1 MQNCSLLFVDCFLI
15 RTVALVAKDTALK
28 LDTCGRLGSMRTTV
42 ALVAEGHS
50 L

>member
-15 RTVALVAKDTALK
+15 RTVAYVTGETASK
-28 LDTCGRLGSMRTTV
+28 LGTCGRLDFMRTTV